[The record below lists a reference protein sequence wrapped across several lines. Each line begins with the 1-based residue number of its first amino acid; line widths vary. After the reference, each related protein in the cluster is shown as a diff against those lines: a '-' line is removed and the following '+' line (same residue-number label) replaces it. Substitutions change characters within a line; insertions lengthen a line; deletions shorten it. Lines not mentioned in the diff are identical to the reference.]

1 MPPNVVRP
9 SAITSL
15 PLDCEFNVISQGE
28 SAPSFTN
35 SSLNF
40 TRGSFAKNG
49 RVHIESCC
57 NRCCFRIAARTY
69 EDFDNEERAHVGS
82 CEGSQTE

>member
-1 MPPNVVRP
+1 MQPNAVRP

-15 PLDCEFNVISQGE
+15 PLDCEFNVITQGE
-28 SAPSFTN
+28 SALSFLN

-57 NRCCFRIAARTY
+57 DRCCFRIVARTD
-69 EDFDNEERAHVGS
+69 EDFDNEERAHVAS